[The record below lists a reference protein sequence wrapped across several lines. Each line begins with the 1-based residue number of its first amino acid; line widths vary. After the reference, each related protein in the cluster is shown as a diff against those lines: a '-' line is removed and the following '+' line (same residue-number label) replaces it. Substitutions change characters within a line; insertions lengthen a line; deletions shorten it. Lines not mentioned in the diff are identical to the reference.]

1 MPLKNI
7 EEDKKYLNAKEIK
20 VLELISARL
29 EYEDHFFKTKSDL
42 KWFWPLSLEGYFDFK
57 RAPSPEPAQQ
67 EGYYT
72 TPQWNILEYLVKVSK
87 QLKELSEKER
97 NKYEDALLALIRDT
111 TQARRTVLDNDPHS
125 LKYDNYRTWYFF
137 AQILQNITLDK
148 IDTGVIACFN
158 VWMVSTFDTVLLGSE
173 IGKKLLPLFAN
184 TKDFA
189 KGEQVAR
196 ALLGYRLID
205 PPPGTTVFDGE
216 RKIVSR
222 LEKYWLSD
230 IFLKRKAAFELGK
243 FCSQEFILWLAGE
256 LRRMITLRHAKRFD
270 FEGVDLKRYALTLRM
285 NDLNSFSGFLLSERK
300 PLAPGEETIF
310 KKDSLQTIEEKTEV
324 AICPDYT
331 VFEAYIESIIKK
343 HLGPDFQIDK
353 NAVNEFYKSIFA
365 DHSSI
370 WIESLYDNYK
380 SGYEDSLAVYVYILK
395 DMLAG
400 KAETEPAIASV
411 VLQELWGEK
420 YKYPIFKRLVL
431 YCMGKYYSK
440 YREELFQSYFKQG
453 DHSILDEYY
462 FKPEIYKLL
471 ELNASTFTDKEL
483 AYVETIISKGPKG
496 YGKEPYTELQIK
508 YWAQEWYTA
517 LKSLPKY
524 AALSEKLKS
533 ETKCEVNIPRRVVT
547 WSGPGKS
554 PLSKDDLQT
563 KSNKEISE
571 YISQFVSQRRD
582 FTLRITAEGLAESLV
597 TAVKEKP
604 GKFTSDL
611 EPFLLLP
618 YRFVYA
624 ILDGFLEA
632 HKIGQDT
639 LDWDRILDF
648 ITSYIGQEVFWGD
661 KLSTGNSEVDRA
673 NHEWVVGKVS
683 ELIRRVTSTD
693 EAAISAEFNPRMQK
707 ILSVIVEH
715 FSKEYVDENKDPVFH
730 YLNSPEGKTIEALL
744 NLSLRCA
751 RLNQKENRTPIWN
764 AELKAMYEG
773 LLADKIYDAY
783 TILGRTLANFL
794 YLDEVWVI
802 EKIKGYEKVEDTSW
816 SAFMTGYLSSEHVY
830 ERLFGLMRSHYARA
844 IQFEFEE
851 SRVKEALSQHLAVGY
866 LRAYDDLEADGL
878 LCKLLQTAKP
888 VDIERLIG
896 FMWMQREREDEKN
909 LGDTPEIIERKNQW
923 LQTITPRIIKLW
935 RHIYESYQSNN
946 VWGKKYAIVNS
957 ELAKLTVFLKEINEE
972 NFKWMSYSASYLSSD
987 VDASFFIEYL
997 TELKDKGDIKKN
1009 PKLLASNAKRLG
1021 TIWEQMLEGFTP
1033 DYKRENVQAILQ
1045 FIKGQNR
1052 ELAEKLFE
1060 VYIQRGRGEL
1070 VRNL

>member
-7 EEDKKYLNAKEIK
+7 EKDKNYLNAKEIK

-42 KWFWPLSLEGYFDFK
+42 KWFWPLNLEGYFDFK
-57 RAPSPEPAQQ
+57 RAPSPQPAQQ

-87 QLKELSEKER
+87 QLKGLPEKAR
-97 NKYEDALLALIRDT
+97 NKYEEALLTLIRDT
-111 TQARRTVLDNDPHS
+111 TQARRTILENEPHS

-148 IDTGVIACFN
+148 IDTDVIACFE
-158 VWMVSTFDTVLLGSE
+158 VWMVSTFDTVLPGSE
-173 IGKKLLPLFAN
+173 IGKRLLPLFTN
-184 TKDFA
+184 TKDFP
-189 KGEQVAR
+189 KSEQIAR

-205 PPPGTTVFDGE
+205 PPPGTTLFDGE

-230 IFLKRKAAFELGK
+230 IFLKRKAAYELGK
-243 FCSQEFILWLAGE
+243 CCSQEFIQWLAGE
-256 LRRMITLRHAKRFD
+256 LRQMITVRHAKRFD
-270 FEGVDLKRYALTLRM
+270 FESIDSKRYSLILRM

-300 PLAPGEETIF
+300 PLAPSEETIF
-310 KKDSLQTIEEKTEV
+310 KKDSLQTIAEKTEA
-324 AICPDYT
+324 AICTDYPA
-331 VFEAYIESIIKK
+331 FEAYIESIIKK
-343 HLGPDFQIDK
+343 HLGQDFKIEK
-353 NAVNEFYKSIFA
+353 NTVNEFYKSIFA

-395 DMLAG
+395 DLLAG
-400 KAETEPAIASV
+400 KAEAQPEMASV

-440 YREELFQSYFKQG
+440 YREALFQNYFMQG

-462 FKPEIYKLL
+462 FKPETYKLL

-483 AYVETIISKGPKG
+483 AYIETIISKGPKG
-496 YGKEPYTELQIK
+496 YGKEPYTELQIT

-597 TAVKEKP
+597 IAVKEKP
-604 GKFTSDL
+604 EKFASDL

-624 ILDGFLEA
+624 IFDGFLEA
-632 HKIGQDT
+632 HKTGKAT
-639 LDWDRILDF
+639 LDWERILDF
-648 ITSYIGQEVFWGD
+648 ITAYVGQEVFWGD

-673 NHEWVVGKVS
+673 THGWVVGKVS

-693 EAAISAEFNPRMQK
+693 EAAISAEFNPRMQN
-707 ILSVIVEH
+707 ILSVFVKH

-751 RLNQKENRTPIWN
+751 RLNQKENLAPIWN

-783 TILGRTLANFL
+783 TILGRALANFL
-794 YLDEVWVI
+794 YLDEGWVV
-802 EKIKGYEKVEDTSW
+802 EKIKGYEKLEDKAW
-816 SAFMTGYLSSEHVY
+816 AAFMTGYLSSEHVY
-830 ERLFGLMRSHYARA
+830 ERLFALMNSHYRRA
-844 IQFEFEE
+844 IPFEFEE
-851 SRVKEALSQHLAVGY
+851 SRVKESLSQHIAVGY
-866 LRAYDDLEADGL
+866 LRAYDDLDVDGL
-878 LCKLLQTAKP
+878 LCKFLQTAKP

-896 FMWMQREREDEKN
+896 FMWMQREREDETN

-946 VWGKKYAIVNS
+946 AWDKKYAIVNS
-957 ELAKLTVFLKEINEE
+957 ELAKLAVFLKEIDEE

-997 TELKDKGDIKKN
+997 THLKDKGDIKNN
-1009 PKLLASNAKRLG
+1009 PELLTNNAKRIG
-1021 TIWEQMLEGFTP
+1021 AIWEQMLEGFTP
-1033 DYKRENVQAILQ
+1033 DYKLENVQAILQ
-1045 FIKGQNR
+1045 FIKKHDK
-1052 ELAEKLFE
+1052 ELAAKLFE
-1060 VYIQRGRGEL
+1060 AYVQRGCGEL